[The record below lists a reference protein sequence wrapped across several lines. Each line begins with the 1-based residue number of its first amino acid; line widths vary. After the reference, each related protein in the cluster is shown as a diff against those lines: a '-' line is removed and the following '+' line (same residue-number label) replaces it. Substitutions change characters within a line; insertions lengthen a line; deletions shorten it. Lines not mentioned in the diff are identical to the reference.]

1 PRPQPPAQALPA
13 GCRRPAVAALAAAAA
28 VRWRTGARRRR
39 PHRLG
44 DAAPLAARARC
55 APALARPRPRELTL
69 SRMPLTLAT
78 MPKKSP
84 NETSPVAHFE
94 QSLEELEQLV
104 EKMEAGDLS
113 LEQSLSAYER
123 GVGLYRQCQQALEQ
137 AELRVRLLT
146 DPAQPEKSEPFD
158 TTGNDD

>member
-1 PRPQPPAQALPA
+1 
-13 GCRRPAVAALAAAAA
+13 
-28 VRWRTGARRRR
+28 
-39 PHRLG
+39 
-44 DAAPLAARARC
+44 
-55 APALARPRPRELTL
+55 
-69 SRMPLTLAT
+69 

-104 EKMEAGDLS
+104 QKMETGELS
-113 LEQSLSAYER
+113 LEQSLAAYER

-146 DPAQPEKSEPFD
+146 DPDQPDSAQAFASPDGE
-158 TTGNDD
+158 